1 VLPYAAYLRVYEPLS
16 AFREPERSRWAA
28 YAAAPQPPRRVSAL
42 EAEHADAMR
51 RLIAVPPIV
60 APVRESDEAY
70 VRRADGVVYI
80 CPWQT
85 RLRSWLALGRLR
97 ASLPPALTDTFVPR
111 EVADRA
117 AANFARWHADAGA
130 HPDSLRTHILTA
142 TWHVPLAWFVPFGPP
157 ERWLVLGGDAG
168 SDRGPVTA
176 TRTLI
181 YLTTMAQAR
190 RRVARAIGAVRR
202 GMSGLPASSHP
213 YGEQRPPAGGRVADA
228 GHDGDGGPGYGGV
241 AHPGGPGQSG
251 DTAAPGP
258 ASPGA
263 MPRRGTGRHAGGPGG
278 QDRRQGGFPVAGGTA
293 GQAGSG
299 SVPSGAADGA
309 TPAAVTEIEEVGR
322 WLAEFHPRALVEL
335 DYGGLVHLL
344 DDGAL
349 RADQSVAEVAAAIT
363 GLETG
368 ELELAVAMYQRL
380 SGRWRALQAAETA
393 S

>member
-1 VLPYAAYLRVYEPLS
+1 MLPYAAYLRAYEPLS
-16 AFREPERSRWAA
+16 AFSEPERSRWAA
-28 YAAAPQPPRRVSAL
+28 YA
-42 EAEHADAMR
+42 
-51 RLIAVPPIV
+51 
-60 APVRESDEAY
+60 Y
-70 VRRADGVVYI
+70 VRRADGVVFI

-97 ASLPPALTDTFVPR
+97 NSLPPALADTFVPR
-111 EVADRA
+111 RIADGA
-117 AANFARWHADAGA
+117 AADFARWHAHDA
-130 HPDSLRTHILTA
+130 SLRTHILTA
-142 TWHVPLAWFVPFGPP
+142 TWHVPISWFVPFGPP
-157 ERWLVLGGDAG
+157 ERWLVLGGGAG
-168 SDRGPVTA
+168 TDRSPATA

-202 GMSGLPASSHP
+202 GLYGLPASSHP
-213 YGEQRPPAGGRVADA
+213 YGDQRPPAGDN
-228 GHDGDGGPGYGGV
+228 
-241 AHPGGPGQSG
+241 
-251 DTAAPGP
+251 AAPGAAP
-258 ASPGA
+258 PGA
-263 MPRRGTGRHAGGPGG
+263 MPRRGAGRPGGESGRHG
-278 QDRRQGGFPVAGGTA
+278 RRQGDFPRQGGRSGHAAESIAAGATGGT
-293 GQAGSG
+293 
-299 SVPSGAADGA
+299 

-322 WLAEFHPRALVEL
+322 WLEEFHPRALVEL

-380 SGRWRALQAAETA
+380 SGRWRTLQAAETA

>member
-16 AFREPERSRWAA
+16 AFSEPERSRWAA
-28 YAAAPQPPRRVSAL
+28 YAAAPQRRGSTL
-42 EAEHADAMR
+42 EAEHADALR

-60 APVRESDEAY
+60 APARESGAAY

-85 RLRSWLALGRLR
+85 RLRSWLALERLR
-97 ASLPPALTDTFVPR
+97 ASLPPALTDSFVPR
-111 EVADRA
+111 RIADGA
-117 AANFARWHADAGA
+117 AADFARWHAHAT
-130 HPDSLRTHILTA
+130 SLRTHILTA

-157 ERWLVLGGDAG
+157 ERWLVLGGDVG
-168 SDRGPVTA
+168 TDRSPATA

-202 GMSGLPASSHP
+202 GLSGLPANSHP
-213 YGEQRPPAGGRVADA
+213 YGDQRPPAGGRSADSDH
-228 GHDGDGGPGYGGV
+228 GGDNGSGYGRSTGAV
-241 AHPGGPGQSG
+241 QPSGPGQSG
-251 DTAAPGP
+251 DTAAPGAAHP
-258 ASPGA
+258 DAI
-263 MPRRGTGRHAGGPGG
+263 PRRGGGRHAGGPGRHG
-278 QDRRQGGFPVAGGTA
+278 RRQGDLPRQGGRSGHAAESRLAGAT
-293 GQAGSG
+293 
-299 SVPSGAADGA
+299 GAT

-322 WLAEFHPRALVEL
+322 WLEEFHPRALVEL

-380 SGRWRALQAAETA
+380 SRRWRTLQAAETA

>member
-1 VLPYAAYLRVYEPLS
+1 MLPYAAYLRVYEPLS
-16 AFREPERSRWAA
+16 AFDEPERSRWAA
-28 YAAAPQPPRRVSAL
+28 YAAAPRPPRRVSAL
-42 EAEHADAMR
+42 EAEHADAVR

-60 APVRESDEAY
+60 APVHESDEAY
-70 VRRADGVVYI
+70 VRRADGAVYI
-80 CPWQT
+80 CPRQT

-117 AANFARWHADAGA
+117 AADFARWHAHAGA
-130 HPDSLRTHILTA
+130 HPDALRTHILTA

-157 ERWLVLGGDAG
+157 ERWLVLGGEAG
-168 SDRGPVTA
+168 SDRGPATA

-190 RRVARAIGAVRR
+190 RRVARAVGAVRR

-213 YGEQRPPAGGRVADA
+213 YGEQRPPASGRVADA
-228 GHDGDGGPGYGGV
+228 EHGGDGSPGYGRAV
-241 AHPGGPGQSG
+241 RPAAPGQPG
-251 DTAAPGP
+251 DTGTPGP

-263 MPRRGTGRHAGGPGG
+263 MPRRGTGRHVGGPGG
-278 QDRRQGGFPVAGGTA
+278 HDRRQGDFPAA
-293 GQAGSG
+293 GQAASG
-299 SVPSGAADGA
+299 SVPGDATDGA

-322 WLAEFHPRALVEL
+322 WLEEFHPRALVEL

-380 SGRWRALQAAETA
+380 SGRWQALQAAETA